1 MTGWSCLG
9 YVALLILIGL
19 LAMFFVQMDYLNK
32 GIPWYVVIIIAIA
45 IVIVIKKVLDYRNPM
60 K

>member
-9 YVALLILIGL
+9 YIALLILIGL
-19 LAMFFVQMDYLNK
+19 LAMFFVQMDYLDK
-32 GIPWYVVIIIAIA
+32 GIPWYVVVLISAS
-45 IVIVIKKVLDYRNPM
+45 IVIIIKKVIDFRKPL

>member
-9 YVALLILIGL
+9 YIALLILIGL
-19 LAMFFVQMDYLNK
+19 LAMFFVQMDYLDK
-32 GIPWYVVIIIAIA
+32 RIPWYVVVLISAS
-45 IVIVIKKVLDYRNPM
+45 IVIIIKKVIDFRKPL